1 MIRGLLVLLLLLLP
15 VPAAAADSIAGSWAL
30 RLDGSIIFR
39 FDIAPDGEGWKGTWW
54 KPTSFATDGNRF
66 ARLTGPS
73 LKVESDKS
81 ATIGDWAELSFPDN
95 RPNAVPDVF
104 RFHLL
109 SADRAEMIYAGT
121 GLAPYTLERIAPD
134 AILGPWEEGKVY
146 RRPGTAPVAAP
157 RPAPPR
163 TAPQTPPR
171 AAPQGPPQGPPAVV
185 GR

>member
-1 MIRGLLVLLLLLLP
+1 MIRRLLFLLLLMLP
-15 VPAAAADSIAGSWAL
+15 LPAAAADSLAGSWAL

-39 FDIAPDGEGWKGTWW
+39 FDIAPEGEGWKGTWW

-73 LKVESDKS
+73 FKVEADKS

-95 RPNAVPDVF
+95 RPGAVPDVF
-104 RFHLL
+104 RFHVL
-109 SADRAEMIYAGT
+109 SADRAEMIYVGT
-121 GLAPYTLERIAPD
+121 GLAPYTLERIAAD

-146 RRPGTAPVAAP
+146 RRPGAPPAPAP
-157 RPAPPR
+157 RAPAPP
-163 TAPQTPPR
+163 PPR
-171 AAPQGPPQGPPAVV
+171 SAPQGPPQGPAQGPPAVS